1 MTVPGCARRVVAR
14 PADFA
19 LLRGRFRVLL
29 EDERAIA
36 RMNDD
41 RAPARGYS
49 ASVRALTSLGA
60 RVRALPPGRADL
72 LLAGAFLL
80 ETQVELSFLDA
91 PASTVL
97 AVRGLTL
104 AMACGVAARRR
115 APFVAAAVVF
125 AALTVMEQ
133 LKGPVN
139 TSLVGPFVSAFI
151 VSYSVGANLE
161 GRRLAA
167 GTAWLVA
174 LVTVLSLLDPN
185 ADEGLNLVW
194 GWLVIVAAPVLAGR
208 LLRDRARL
216 ARALRAEASE
226 DDGERWAQLAVAEER
241 ERIAADLHDVV
252 ARALD
257 RMVAEATGADRL
269 VATEPARAALA
280 FGAVEQTGRDALT
293 EIRRLLGVLR
303 REDDE
308 LALAPAPTLAHVADL
323 VRRARASGLPVELR
337 VEGEPE
343 SLAAGADLTA
353 YRVVQEAL
361 AGAVREGAA
370 GRASVTVRYGPAA
383 VDLEVVDDGAA
394 RPAPMGIQERVALY
408 GGELRIASPRDG
420 GHALRARLPL
430 GSAA

>member
-1 MTVPGCARRVVAR
+1 
-14 PADFA
+14 
-19 LLRGRFRVLL
+19 
-29 EDERAIA
+29 
-36 RMNDD
+36 
-41 RAPARGYS
+41 
-49 ASVRALTSLGA
+49 VRALTLLGA

-80 ETQVELSFLDA
+80 ETQVELSFLAA
-91 PASTVL
+91 PASTTL
-97 AVRGLTL
+97 AARGLAL
-104 AMACGVAARRR
+104 VMACGVAVRRR
-115 APFVAAAVVF
+115 APLVAAALVF

-139 TSLVGPFVSAFI
+139 TSLVGPYISAFI

-161 GRRLAA
+161 DRRLAW

-174 LVTVLSLLDPN
+174 LVTVMALLDPTS
-185 ADEGLNLVW
+185 DDGLNLVW

-208 LLRDRARL
+208 LLRERARL
-216 ARALRAEASE
+216 ARELRAEASG
-226 DDGERWAQLAVAEER
+226 DGDVRWAELAVAEER
-241 ERIAADLHDVV
+241 ERIAGDLHDVV

-257 RMVAEATGADRL
+257 RMVAEASGADRL
-269 VATEPARAALA
+269 VATEPARAAHA
-280 FGAVEQTGRDALT
+280 FAAVEETGREALT

-308 LALAPAPTLAHVADL
+308 LALAPQPTLAHVADL
-323 VRRARASGLPVELR
+323 VRRARAAGLPVELR
-337 VEGEPE
+337 VEGAPAPL
-343 SLAAGADLTA
+343 SAGADLTA

-370 GRASVTVRYGPAA
+370 ASATVVVRYGEAA

-394 RPAPMGIQERVALY
+394 RPAPMGIEERVALY
-408 GGELRIASPRDG
+408 GGELRTTSPRAG

-430 GSAA
+430 GSTA

>member
-1 MTVPGCARRVVAR
+1 
-14 PADFA
+14 
-19 LLRGRFRVLL
+19 
-29 EDERAIA
+29 
-36 RMNDD
+36 
-41 RAPARGYS
+41 
-49 ASVRALTSLGA
+49 VRALTSLGA

-72 LLAGAFLL
+72 LLAGVFLL

-91 PASTVL
+91 PTSTIL
-97 AVRGLTL
+97 AARGLVL
-104 AMACGVAARRR
+104 VMACGVAARRR
-115 APFVAAAVVF
+115 APFVAAALVF

-139 TSLVGPFVSAFI
+139 TGLVGPYISAFI
-151 VSYSVGANLE
+151 VSYSIGANLE
-161 GRRLAA
+161 GRRLAW

-174 LVTVLSLLDPN
+174 LVSILSVLDPTS
-185 ADEGLNLVW
+185 DDGLNLIW

-208 LLRDRARL
+208 LLRERARL
-216 ARALRAEASE
+216 ARELRAEASG
-226 DDGERWAQLAVAEER
+226 DDDARWADLAVAEER
-241 ERIAADLHDVV
+241 ERIAGDLHDVV

-257 RMVAEATGADRL
+257 RMVVEAAGADRL
-269 VATEPARAALA
+269 VATDPGRAALA
-280 FGAVEQTGRDALT
+280 FGAVEETGREALT

-308 LALAPAPTLAHVADL
+308 LALAPQPTLAHVADL
-323 VRRARASGLPVELR
+323 VRRARAAGLPVELR
-337 VEGEPE
+337 VEGAPAQ
-343 SLAAGADLTA
+343 LPAGVDLTA

-370 GRASVTVRYGPAA
+370 ASASVLVRYGEAA

-408 GGELRIASPRDG
+408 GGDLRTASPRTG